1 MALMDHKNSEVLLS
15 ICIPT
20 FNRPE
25 LLIKSIDSIVNQDI
39 FQNTNAVEIVI
50 SDNFSSEKNSDIVTN
65 YIKRYGSKII
75 YSKTD
80 INILDKNFQRALSY
94 GNGSYLKLSND
105 TLIYDPCF
113 LEYMVNLITNNL
125 EKKPILFFGNNLL
138 KKKQDEFGFG
148 LDFFVNQ
155 VSFYSTWIAS
165 FGIWKSDF
173 DKIVD
178 FNRSSKLQLIQTDIL
193 FELIQKNKLVFV
205 SNTHLFN
212 VQKVGIKGGFDV
224 VTVFLDNYSHLLIEQ
239 VKQKNLSYKIYN
251 REVKNVVRKFIIKCM
266 ILSYYKLGF
275 NYHYNKGFTRLVH
288 FFKKQPFF
296 IVVIF
301 VKFGF
306 YFFKYT
312 VKKLITKFQKNKL

>member
-1 MALMDHKNSEVLLS
+1 MGEKNNEVLLS

-25 LLIKSIDSIVNQDI
+25 LLIKSIDSLVKQNI

-50 SDNFSSEKNSDIVTN
+50 SDNFSNEKNSEIVIN
-65 YIKRYGSKII
+65 YIKQFGSKII

-80 INILDKNFQRALSY
+80 INILDKNFERALSY
-94 GNGSYLKLSND
+94 GNGLFLKLSND
-105 TLIYDPCF
+105 TLIYDAGF
-113 LEYMVNLITNNL
+113 LEYMVNLINNNL

-138 KKKQDEFGFG
+138 KNKQDEFGFG
-148 LDFFVNQ
+148 LNFFVNQ
-155 VSFYSTWIAS
+155 VSYYSTWIAS

-173 DKIVD
+173 DKVDD
-178 FNRSSKLQLIQTDIL
+178 FNRSSKFHLIQTDIL
-193 FELIQKNKLVFV
+193 FNLIKKNNLVFV

-224 VTVFLDNYSHLLIEQ
+224 VTVFLDNYSHLLFEQ
-239 VKQKNLSYKIYN
+239 VNQYNLSYKIYN
-251 REVKNVVRKFIIKCM
+251 REVKNVVRKFIIKSI

-275 NYHYNKGFTRLVH
+275 NYHYNNGFTRIVR

-296 IVVIF
+296 IVVIILDF
-301 VKFGF
+301 IF

-312 VKKLITKFQKNKL
+312 LKKFKTYFVKIFKN